1 MLRRWHVVLLIVITL
16 VVFCLLAAVKLRA
29 TPKYDRVQPGMSDSE
44 IVAILGQS
52 DGGWNNSEY
61 TTWTCDEGQI
71 TIRYKWQSRNGSGQS
86 PLEAIAQEKSFTP
99 RGPLDR
105 LLWLLGRR
113 SAVQTPVLWVPV
125 PTQPA
130 SKLTG
135 EADDVR

>member
-1 MLRRWHVVLLIVITL
+1 MLRRWHVVLLLIITL
-16 VVFCLLAAVKLRA
+16 VAFCLLAAAKLRA
-29 TPKYDRVQPGMSDSE
+29 TPKYDRVQPGMSETE

-71 TIRYKWQSRNGSGQS
+71 TIRFKWQPHRGSEQS
-86 PLEAIAQEKSFTP
+86 PLEAIALEKTIMR

-113 SAVQTPVLWVPV
+113 SATPTPILSLPL

-130 SKLTG
+130 GKPTP
-135 EADDVR
+135 EAGDVR